1 MSLTV
6 SPSTDDP
13 LTHIGDMR
21 HEPATAAGYLIELLD
36 SAALL
41 ALAADLP
48 NSSAMLSACAKLVE
62 QECLNVTKRAPIPP
76 GED

>member
-1 MSLTV
+1 MSR
-6 SPSTDDP
+6 SFDDP

-62 QECLNVTKRAPIPP
+62 QECLNITKRQPIAP
-76 GED
+76 GKE

>member
-1 MSLTV
+1 ME
-6 SPSTDDP
+6 DP

-21 HEPATAAGYLIELLD
+21 HEPGTAAGYLIELLD

-48 NSSAMLSACAKLVE
+48 NSSAMLAACGKLVE
-62 QECLNVTKRAPIPP
+62 QECLNVTRQKPVPP
-76 GED
+76 DPGLQRSG

>member
-1 MSLTV
+1 MASFF
-6 SPSTDDP
+6 DDP

-21 HEPATAAGYLIELLD
+21 HEPGTAAGYLVELLD

-48 NSSAMLSACAKLVE
+48 NSSAMLSACGKLVE
-62 QECLNVTKRAPIPP
+62 QECLNITKAEPIAPNR
-76 GED
+76 DAD